1 MGSWDRVTVD
11 READSVW
18 VVLDDGMRPAPV
30 YMIEADGTVALMA
43 HEDPKTGANRDW
55 NNPKEVVIVDA
66 ATAANVRG
74 VAREILSRNEALRSI
89 FSPTIVARRWGRAVS
104 YRQGMVTYGATD
116 QSRPHPAR
124 GVH

>member
-1 MGSWDRVTVD
+1 MDVGQARLVAIAAMDAARALESL
-11 READSVW
+11 A
-18 VVLDDGMRPAPV
+18 
-30 YMIEADGTVALMA
+30 EADGTVALMA

-55 NNPKEVVIVDA
+55 NNPKEVVVVDA

-74 VAREILSRNEALRSI
+74 VAREILSRNEALRVI
-89 FSPTIVARRWGRAVS
+89 FSPTTVARRWGRAVS
-104 YRQGMVTYGATD
+104 YRQGMVTYGAAD

>member
-66 ATAANVRG
+66 ATAASVRG
-74 VAREILSRNEALRSI
+74 VAREILERNEALCVI
-89 FSPTIVARRWGRAVS
+89 FSPTTVARQRGRAVS
-104 YRQGMVTYGATD
+104 
-116 QSRPHPAR
+116 
-124 GVH
+124 